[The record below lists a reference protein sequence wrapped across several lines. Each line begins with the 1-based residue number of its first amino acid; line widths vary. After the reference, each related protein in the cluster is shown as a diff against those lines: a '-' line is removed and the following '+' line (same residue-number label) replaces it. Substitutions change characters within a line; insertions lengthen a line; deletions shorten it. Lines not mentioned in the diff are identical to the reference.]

1 RRRAG
6 HRQHPGA
13 VGGGTHPRAGA
24 AARGGAG
31 PVGHH
36 AHGHRGGG
44 GAGPVRRPAGDRRRH
59 RPGRGRGAGTGGPGH
74 PDADAALGGPGRV
87 PAAGRRRG
95 GGGGGRAGGTRGPHG
110 RARRGRLRVGPA
122 PPPTRTAGGQR
133 HARGWRCP
141 PAHPAPADWTAME
154 GLAGVLFDMDGTLL
168 DSERL
173 WDRALGALAA
183 RYGRVLSDEARKAMV
198 GRSVR
203 ETMKLFYRDLGVRD
217 PDPHADSA
225 FLADQMARLYATE
238 LTWRPGAA
246 ELVAEVRAAGL
257 PAALVT
263 TTGRRLVEVA
273 LDTLLGRSAF
283 DVVVCGDDV
292 TRPKPHPEPY
302 LTAAA
307 RLGVP
312 PAACVA

>member
-1 RRRAG
+1 
-6 HRQHPGA
+6 
-13 VGGGTHPRAGA
+13 
-24 AARGGAG
+24 
-31 PVGHH
+31 
-36 AHGHRGGG
+36 
-44 GAGPVRRPAGDRRRH
+44 
-59 RPGRGRGAGTGGPGH
+59 
-74 PDADAALGGPGRV
+74 
-87 PAAGRRRG
+87 
-95 GGGGGRAGGTRGPHG
+95 
-110 RARRGRLRVGPA
+110 
-122 PPPTRTAGGQR
+122 
-133 HARGWRCP
+133 
-141 PAHPAPADWTAME
+141 ME

-168 DSERL
+168 DSEPL
-173 WDRALGALAA
+173 WDRALGALAT
-183 RYGRVLSDEARKAMV
+183 RYGRVLSDRARQAMV
-198 GRSVR
+198 GRSTR
-203 ETMKLFYRDLGVRD
+203 ETMALFYRDLGVRD

-312 PAACVA
+312 PAACVAIEDSPAGVQSARAAGAVVLAVAGPVPLPVMQGVHHVPTLTGVDLSYLSKLWDARGR